1 MRELASHQSCP
12 VSNPVVDSICG
23 LSLLLVLFFAPR
35 RFSLSYSCFPLSSKT
50 NISKFKF
57 DQESC

>member
-1 MRELASHQSCP
+1 MRALASHQSCP

-35 RFSLSYSCFPLSSKT
+35 RFSLSYSYFPLSSKP